1 MDECLIHFRL
11 IGDDATAFKALCA
24 QDMRKPS
31 QEARYLVMCELARRG
46 PTPVAPDRAEARDSD
61 GAGDTRAAGE
71 HDG

>member
-11 IGDDATAFKALCA
+11 SGDDATAFKTLCA

-46 PTPVAPDRAEARDSD
+46 LTPHPADRACAP
-61 GAGDTRAAGE
+61 AGDGETKTRAAA
-71 HDG
+71 DV

>member
-46 PTPVAPDRAEARDSD
+46 LIPAVSDAAISAAPAARLNPS
-61 GAGDTRAAGE
+61 R
-71 HDG
+71 